1 MTALTSVLSEAREV
15 STDHGISVVVEARVP
30 VTALHGGVQMDRLA
44 GPVGRGLAELAGAD
58 LAVHQDLGEAVF
70 LDVES
75 TGLGAGA
82 GTYAFLVGVA
92 RIADGELI
100 LRQHFLQGPE
110 QEAAWAHLLARDL
123 DTCGLLVTFNGRS
136 FDVPL
141 LHTRFIMQ
149 RRSLPILDVPHL
161 DLMRPARRLW
171 RHHLPSCALVS
182 LEENLLDLHREGDVP
197 GREIPAIY
205 NEYLSSGDATP
216 LAPVVSHNAVDVLSM
231 VSLAIRIRDLLDD
244 HRPATPDHP
253 AVWLGL
259 GRCHEQLGDQQ
270 EAEHAYAEACLDH
283 DSGSRSARDEALRRL
298 SGLHKRAH
306 RWDRAEVL
314 WRELIQKAHPD
325 GIYPYEELAKHLE
338 HREHRYA
345 DALEVVDVAL
355 FRLATS
361 RASCRRDPDRVIEAL
376 EHRRARLVRRSGG

>member
-1 MTALTSVLSEAREV
+1 MTTLTKILPEAREV
-15 STDHGISVVVEARVP
+15 RTDHGSTVLVEARIP
-30 VTALHGGVQMDRLA
+30 ATECHGGVRFDGLV

-58 LAVHQDLGEAVF
+58 LAVEQDLGEAVF

-82 GTYAFLVGVA
+82 GTYAFLVGLA
-92 RIADGELI
+92 RITDGEVV
-100 LRQHFLQGPE
+100 LRQHFLRGPE
-110 QEAAWAHLLARDL
+110 QEAAWVDLLARDL

-182 LEENLLDLHREGDVP
+182 LEQNLLDLHREGDIP
-197 GREIPAIY
+197 GREIPGIY
-205 NEYLSSGDATP
+205 SEYLTTGDAAP
-216 LAPVVSHNAVDVLSM
+216 LAPVVSHNALDVLSM
-231 VSLAIRIRDLLDD
+231 ISLAIRIRDLLDD
-244 HRPATPDHP
+244 HRQAVPDHP

-259 GRCHEQLGDQQ
+259 GRCHEQLGARQD
-270 EAEHAYAEACLDH
+270 AEHAYTKACD
-283 DSGSRSARDEALRRL
+283 DSPARNEALRRL
-298 SGLHKRAH
+298 SGLYKRDH
-306 RWDRAEVL
+306 RWDQAEAL
-314 WRELIQKAHPD
+314 WRRLVQQAHPD

-338 HREHRYA
+338 HRQHRYA
-345 DALEVVDVAL
+345 DALELVDVAL

-361 RASCRRDPDRVIEAL
+361 RATCRRDPPRVTQAL
-376 EHRRARLVRRSGG
+376 QHRRSRLVRKEERGRS